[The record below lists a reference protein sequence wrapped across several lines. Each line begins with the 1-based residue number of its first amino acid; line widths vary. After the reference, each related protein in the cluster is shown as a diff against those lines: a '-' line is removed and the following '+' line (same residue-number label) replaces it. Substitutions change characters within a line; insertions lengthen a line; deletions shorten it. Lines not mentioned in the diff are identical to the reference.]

1 VQAELVIRLLRYCD
15 LFDSWC
21 LKLDACGRK
30 AAYGDTSMRTRTFML
45 AAATVALL
53 GAAASGQY
61 GPMPGAAGPYP
72 SVMAPTYMPDPG
84 MGAGGGG
91 MMGPQGAYAG
101 PAFNPASYAGI
112 GGPAPMGP
120 GPMPASPSMTPMAP
134 MSGPMGAMP
143 GQMGAMPGPMGP
155 GGADYS
161 GGYGGGGDY
170 GGYGD
175 CGPQGWTHHYFAY
188 GEFLYLRPGNA
199 EVAYAVPVNA
209 AAAGGG
215 SVVQTGPVH
224 VADPDYA
231 PAFRVGFGGVISPRT
246 SLAVS
251 YTSFD
256 HNTFDSV
263 IAPGPAQT
271 IHSLIT
277 SPNTLTG
284 SGNGVA
290 ADAILQTEF
299 KLVDVDVRSLLIYNP
314 QWQVNYLIGARYG
327 NLEQHLMS
335 GIAGPAGFEQVLAE
349 SEFDGG
355 GVRTGLEGLRFH
367 PTSQFFWYGRGY
379 ASFLAGTFRARYEYD
394 SPNNATPTITSLNVG
409 RVVTM
414 LDFETGLGWQNFT
427 GNVRFSVGYMFSAW
441 YNTVRL
447 NDFISSVQTN
457 SFAIP
462 SSDLRGLVTFDGLQS
477 RIEVL
482 W

>member
-1 VQAELVIRLLRYCD
+1 
-15 LFDSWC
+15 
-21 LKLDACGRK
+21 
-30 AAYGDTSMRTRTFML
+30 ML
-45 AAATVALL
+45 AAAVVAVL

-72 SVMAPTYMPDPG
+72 SVMAPTYMPDAG
-84 MGAGGGG
+84 MGGG
-91 MMGPQGAYAG
+91 MMGPQGPYAAPG
-101 PAFNPASYAGI
+101 FNPASYAGM
-112 GGPAPMGP
+112 GGPGAMGP
-120 GPMPASPSMTPMAP
+120 TPASPMMTPMAP
-134 MSGPMGAMP
+134 MATPFQGVPPSMQGAPMTG
-143 GQMGAMPGPMGP
+143 
-155 GGADYS
+155 DYV
-161 GGYGGGGDY
+161 GGDY
-170 GGYGD
+170 GAYASGMDGGYCPPG
-175 CGPQGWTHHYFAY
+175 GPGGWSNHYFAW
-188 GEFLYLRPGNA
+188 GDFLYLRPGNA

-209 AAAGGG
+209 AAATGG

-231 PAFRVGFGGVISPRT
+231 PAYRVGFGGVISPRT
-246 SLAVS
+246 SLAVQ

-290 ADAILQTEF
+290 ADAILQTRF
-299 KLVDVDVRSLLIYNP
+299 RLIDADVRSLLIYNP
-314 QWQVNYLIGARYG
+314 QWQVNYLVGARYA
-327 NLEQHLMS
+327 NLEQHLFS
-335 GIAGPAGFEQVLAE
+335 GIAGPAGFEQVLAQT
-349 SEFDGG
+349 EFDGG
-355 GVRTGLEGLRFH
+355 GVRLGLEGLRFH
-367 PTSQFFWYGRGY
+367 PSTQFFWYGRGY
-379 ASFLAGTFRARYEYD
+379 TSFLAGTFRARYEYD
-394 SPNNATPTITSLNVG
+394 SPNNAVPTVAALNVG

-427 GNVRFSVGYMFSAW
+427 GNVRFSVGYMVSAW

-457 SFAIP
+457 NFSIP
-462 SSDLRGLVTFDGLQS
+462 ASDLRGLVTFDGLQS